1 MGEAGAGAVNADR
14 EWAAFAEKRGAELLS
29 LRGELDTDLVD
40 GRRFDKGYREGLRQG
55 DVQRALDIA
64 ARAADGDPGAAGQPS
79 SMRSGK
85 SVYAMLLHADVV
97 ESARRYGGDSA
108 SAQEEAYQGAK
119 EAGERAALAAYG
131 ALVLGVLALWHPL
144 GALQGTATAGGC
156 AWALRIAAA
165 PMLEQVSMLFA
176 MASNRGGARPRDE
189 EPPRYRRRTRD

>member
-1 MGEAGAGAVNADR
+1 MSDVLN
-14 EWAAFAEKRGAELLS
+14 
-29 LRGELDTDLVD
+29 
-40 GRRFDKGYREGLRQG
+40 RQ
-55 DVQRALDIA
+55 
-64 ARAADGDPGAAGQPS
+64 
-79 SMRSGK
+79 
-85 SVYAMLLHADVV
+85 VYEVHADVV